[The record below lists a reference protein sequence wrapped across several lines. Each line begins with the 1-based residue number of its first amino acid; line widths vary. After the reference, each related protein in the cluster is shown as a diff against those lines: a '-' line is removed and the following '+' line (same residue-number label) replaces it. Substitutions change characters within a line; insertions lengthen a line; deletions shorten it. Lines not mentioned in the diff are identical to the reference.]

1 MHDHH
6 PEVTDTETRYDLEER
21 LLEYSARIIR
31 LTEKLP
37 HSRAGRHV
45 SGQLLRSGRA
55 PMAHHGEA
63 QGAES
68 RKDFIH
74 KIRLGLKELRES
86 MRWLKLV
93 QRVPLINRQEL
104 LEPLIAETDAL
115 TRIFVSSIR
124 TAASNLS
131 NISE

>member
-1 MHDHH
+1 MSNHH
-6 PEVTDTETRYDLEER
+6 PEVTDAETRYDLEER

-37 HSRAGRHV
+37 NSRAGRHV
-45 SGQLLRSGRA
+45 SGQLLRSGTA

-74 KIRLGLKELRES
+74 KMRLGLKELRES
-86 MRWLKLV
+86 MRSLKLV
-93 QRVPLINRQEL
+93 SPSS
-104 LEPLIAETDAL
+104 TD
-115 TRIFVSSIR
+115 RNYWSR
-124 TAASNLS
+124 
-131 NISE
+131 